1 MAIDTLIR
9 GGTVIDGTGSGAF
22 TADIAITNGMIT
34 DIGRISQPATRVIDA
49 DGAIVTPGL
58 VDMHTHYDGQ
68 ATWANRLSPSSHH
81 GVTTVVAGNCGV
93 GFAPVRPADR
103 EKLVELMEGVEEIP
117 GAVLNEGIN
126 WQWES
131 FPEYMDYL
139 DGRQFDMDI
148 GVQIPHAPMRVYVMG
163 QRGLDREPANA
174 SDIAA
179 MRALTHEAMAAG
191 AIGFSSSRSI
201 NHRSSKGEH
210 TPSLQAEIDEMSGI
224 AQGIRDAGHG
234 VIELISDFFEL
245 DQEFDILEAMAE
257 SGSCPL
263 SFTLAEGIG
272 GPDGWRRLLSRIEA
286 ANKNGLVIRGQVA
299 PRAIGIHLGLTTTV
313 NPFSGHPSYQELQH
327 LPLAE
332 QVQRLSDPVVK
343 ERILHEPVSEG
354 YYANIFGALRDM
366 KNVWKLDK
374 KPNYEPDPQQSIATR
389 AAAEGRDPLEY
400 AYDVMLEDGGL
411 TMLYWPIV
419 NYRSQNLD
427 VCREMLLHPHTLM
440 GLGDGGAHVGTICDA
455 SFPTFSLIHWGRD
468 RQRGDR
474 IELAQLVHNQTSA
487 TAGAVGLSDRGE
499 LTMGKRGDV
508 NVIDFDNLAV
518 DVPRMVYDLP
528 SGAGRLQQKSTG
540 YLATLVAGSITYENG
555 EATDALPGRLIRA
568 RD

>member
-22 TADIAITNGMIT
+22 TADIAITNGVIT

-210 TPSLQAEIDEMSGI
+210 TPSCRPRST
-224 AQGIRDAGHG
+224 R
-234 VIELISDFFEL
+234 
-245 DQEFDILEAMAE
+245 
-257 SGSCPL
+257 C
-263 SFTLAEGIG
+263 LA
-272 GPDGWRRLLSRIEA
+272 
-286 ANKNGLVIRGQVA
+286 
-299 PRAIGIHLGLTTTV
+299 
-313 NPFSGHPSYQELQH
+313 
-327 LPLAE
+327 
-332 QVQRLSDPVVK
+332 
-343 ERILHEPVSEG
+343 
-354 YYANIFGALRDM
+354 
-366 KNVWKLDK
+366 
-374 KPNYEPDPQQSIATR
+374 
-389 AAAEGRDPLEY
+389 
-400 AYDVMLEDGGL
+400 
-411 TMLYWPIV
+411 
-419 NYRSQNLD
+419 
-427 VCREMLLHPHTLM
+427 
-440 GLGDGGAHVGTICDA
+440 
-455 SFPTFSLIHWGRD
+455 
-468 RQRGDR
+468 
-474 IELAQLVHNQTSA
+474 
-487 TAGAVGLSDRGE
+487 
-499 LTMGKRGDV
+499 
-508 NVIDFDNLAV
+508 
-518 DVPRMVYDLP
+518 
-528 SGAGRLQQKSTG
+528 
-540 YLATLVAGSITYENG
+540 
-555 EATDALPGRLIRA
+555 
-568 RD
+568 

>member
-1 MAIDTLIR
+1 
-9 GGTVIDGTGSGAF
+9 
-22 TADIAITNGMIT
+22 
-34 DIGRISQPATRVIDA
+34 
-49 DGAIVTPGL
+49 
-58 VDMHTHYDGQ
+58 
-68 ATWANRLSPSSHH
+68 
-81 GVTTVVAGNCGV
+81 
-93 GFAPVRPADR
+93 
-103 EKLVELMEGVEEIP
+103 
-117 GAVLNEGIN
+117 
-126 WQWES
+126 
-131 FPEYMDYL
+131 
-139 DGRQFDMDI
+139 
-148 GVQIPHAPMRVYVMG
+148 
-163 QRGLDREPANA
+163 
-174 SDIAA
+174 
-179 MRALTHEAMAAG
+179 
-191 AIGFSSSRSI
+191 
-201 NHRSSKGEH
+201 
-210 TPSLQAEIDEMSGI
+210 MSGI

-499 LTMGKRGDV
+499 LTIGKRGDV